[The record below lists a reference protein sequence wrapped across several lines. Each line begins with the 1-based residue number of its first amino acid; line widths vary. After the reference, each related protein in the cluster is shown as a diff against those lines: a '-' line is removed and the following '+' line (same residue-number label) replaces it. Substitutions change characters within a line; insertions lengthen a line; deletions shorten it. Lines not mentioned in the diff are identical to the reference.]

1 MPRRIVFLSLF
12 VIAFSGVAHAAES
25 VRLRVLTEDAFASQC
40 VDGICTT
47 VQVSRST
54 YSTGAVETV
63 LFISAFDGLGTPIIP
78 GTFTQIDSSAFVINR
93 RGTEAT
99 LDHPTAF
106 VTWRATGDY
115 TEEAESTTKVVDKR
129 PSPFRGPTA
138 FRLSEKEHRAGAAA
152 QGVAQAIA
160 IDTDGIPTASG
171 FGDAFLTI
179 RRTTRVDRL
188 LGPE

>member
-1 MPRRIVFLSLF
+1 MSRRIVFLFLF
-12 VIAFSGVAHAAES
+12 VILCTDVAQAAEPI
-25 VRLRVLTEDAFASQC
+25 RLRVLTEDASASQC

-63 LFISAFDGLGTPIIP
+63 LVISAFDGSGNPIIP

-99 LDHPTAF
+99 LDHPMAF
-106 VTWRATGDY
+106 VTWHATGDY
-115 TEEAESTTKVVDKR
+115 TEEAESATKVVDKR

-138 FRLSEKEHRAGAAA
+138 FRVSEKEHRARAAA
-152 QGVAQAIA
+152 QGVAQAMT

-179 RRTTRVDRL
+179 RRTTRVDRVL
-188 LGPE
+188 APE